1 MSRGRKE
8 RTPAQL
14 AVLAQAREKAKI
26 VIAERAKL
34 NALAKEEAVS
44 EDALPSPP
52 LPPPV
57 EPEPEPEPEDPPPPP
72 TLEHVSQPENED
84 EEPRLT
90 RREVGEIIQSQRP
103 SPKYHYIN
111 GMYIKIKCR
120 QGVRTQH
127 ASEAHEAPDECSDPG
142 E

>member
-26 VIAERAKL
+26 VIAERAKI
-34 NALAKEEAVS
+34 NAFQKTVS
-44 EDALPSPP
+44 
-52 LPPPV
+52 
-57 EPEPEPEPEDPPPPP
+57 PEPEPVAVSDEAPREPEPLSVLEDPAS
-72 TLEHVSQPENED
+72 ESED

-90 RREVGEIIQSQRP
+90 RREVGEMSQRP

-111 GMYIKIKCR
+111 GMYIKIK
-120 QGVRTQH
+120 
-127 ASEAHEAPDECSDPG
+127 
-142 E
+142 

>member
-1 MSRGRKE
+1 MSSRGRKE

-34 NALAKEEAVS
+34 NALQKTVPSPEPVSEEEAPH
-44 EDALPSPP
+44 L
-52 LPPPV
+52 
-57 EPEPEPEPEDPPPPP
+57 EPEPEDPPPPP

-84 EEPRLT
+84 AEPRLT
-90 RREVGEIIQSQRP
+90 RREVDQMIQRTLSQRP

-111 GMYIKIKCR
+111 GMYIKIK
-120 QGVRTQH
+120 
-127 ASEAHEAPDECSDPG
+127 
-142 E
+142 

>member
-34 NALAKEEAVS
+34 NAQAKKDETGPVS
-44 EDALPSPP
+44 EEEPPP
-52 LPPPV
+52 LRPPPP
-57 EPEPEPEPEDPPPPP
+57 PEPEEPPPPP
-72 TLEHVSQPENED
+72 TIEHVSQPENED

-90 RREVGEIIQSQRP
+90 R
-103 SPKYHYIN
+103 PKYHYIN
-111 GMYIKIKCR
+111 GMYIKIK
-120 QGVRTQH
+120 
-127 ASEAHEAPDECSDPG
+127 
-142 E
+142 

>member
-1 MSRGRKE
+1 MLRGRKE

-34 NALAKEEAVS
+34 NAQAKKPEPVS
-44 EDALPSPP
+44 EEEEPPLLLHHPPSP
-52 LPPPV
+52 
-57 EPEPEPEPEDPPPPP
+57 PEPEPLSEEAPPEPVPPKED
-72 TLEHVSQPENED
+72 SDSENED

-90 RREVGEIIQSQRP
+90 RREVGEMIQYQRP

-111 GMYIKIKCR
+111 GMYIKIK
-120 QGVRTQH
+120 
-127 ASEAHEAPDECSDPG
+127 
-142 E
+142 

>member
-1 MSRGRKE
+1 MSHGRKE

-34 NALAKEEAVS
+34 NALQKTVVSVPVSEEASPEPVS
-44 EDALPSPP
+44 EEEVPH
-52 LPPPV
+52 
-57 EPEPEPEPEDPPPPP
+57 PEPEPEDPPPPP

-90 RREVGEIIQSQRP
+90 R
-103 SPKYHYIN
+103 PKYRFVH
-111 GMYIKIKCR
+111 GVGYIKIK
-120 QGVRTQH
+120 
-127 ASEAHEAPDECSDPG
+127 
-142 E
+142 

>member
-1 MSRGRKE
+1 MSQPDIDPDRYKSRGRKE

-26 VIAERAKL
+26 VIAERAKI
-34 NALAKEEAVS
+34 NALQKTVPSPEPVS
-44 EDALPSPP
+44 EKV
-52 LPPPV
+52 PPP
-57 EPEPEPEPEDPPPPP
+57 ETQPETEPEDPPPPP

-90 RREVGEIIQSQRP
+90 RREVGERP

-111 GMYIKIKCR
+111 GMYIKIK
-120 QGVRTQH
+120 
-127 ASEAHEAPDECSDPG
+127 
-142 E
+142 

>member
-26 VIAERAKL
+26 VIAERAKI
-34 NALAKEEAVS
+34 NALQKTAPEPVS
-44 EDALPSPP
+44 E
-52 LPPPV
+52 
-57 EPEPEPEPEDPPPPP
+57 EEPPPPP

-90 RREVGEIIQSQRP
+90 R
-103 SPKYHYIN
+103 PKYHYIN
-111 GMYIKIKCR
+111 GMYIKIK
-120 QGVRTQH
+120 
-127 ASEAHEAPDECSDPG
+127 
-142 E
+142 

>member
-34 NALAKEEAVS
+34 NALQKTAPEPVS
-44 EDALPSPP
+44 EEE
-52 LPPPV
+52 PPPPPPPP
-57 EPEPEPEPEDPPPPP
+57 PEPEPEPEDPPPPP
-72 TLEHVSQPENED
+72 TLEHVSQPESED

-90 RREVGEIIQSQRP
+90 R
-103 SPKYHYIN
+103 PKYLYIN
-111 GMYIKIKCR
+111 GMYIKIK
-120 QGVRTQH
+120 
-127 ASEAHEAPDECSDPG
+127 
-142 E
+142 

>member
-34 NALAKEEAVS
+34 NALAKKDEAPQEPEPVLEDPPEPEDEPVSVS
-44 EDALPSPP
+44 EDP
-52 LPPPV
+52 LPPPSESLPV
-57 EPEPEPEPEDPPPPP
+57 KAPPEPVP
-72 TLEHVSQPENED
+72 VSESED

-90 RREVGEIIQSQRP
+90 RREVGEMIQSQRP

-111 GMYIKIKCR
+111 GMYIKIK
-120 QGVRTQH
+120 
-127 ASEAHEAPDECSDPG
+127 
-142 E
+142 

>member
-1 MSRGRKE
+1 MSHGRKE

-34 NALAKEEAVS
+34 NALAKKDEAPREPEPVLVS
-44 EDALPSPP
+44 KEDPQ
-52 LPPPV
+52 PV
-57 EPEPEPEPEDPPPPP
+57 PPEPEPLSVLEDPAS
-72 TLEHVSQPENED
+72 ESED

-90 RREVGEIIQSQRP
+90 RREVGEMIQRSMSQRP

-111 GMYIKIKCR
+111 GLYIKIK
-120 QGVRTQH
+120 
-127 ASEAHEAPDECSDPG
+127 
-142 E
+142 

>member
-1 MSRGRKE
+1 MSHGRKE

-34 NALAKEEAVS
+34 NAQAKEEAVS

-52 LPPPV
+52 LPPPA
-57 EPEPEPEPEDPPPPP
+57 EPVSEEEPPPPP
-72 TLEHVSQPENED
+72 PKPVPPKEDSAPESED
-84 EEPRLT
+84 EDPRLT
-90 RREVGEIIQSQRP
+90 RCEVGERS

-111 GMYIKIKCR
+111 GMYIKIK
-120 QGVRTQH
+120 
-127 ASEAHEAPDECSDPG
+127 
-142 E
+142 

>member
-1 MSRGRKE
+1 MLRGRKE

-34 NALAKEEAVS
+34 NALQKTVVSVPVSEEASPEPVS
-44 EDALPSPP
+44 EEEAPH
-52 LPPPV
+52 
-57 EPEPEPEPEDPPPPP
+57 PEPEPEDLPPPP

-84 EEPRLT
+84 EDPRLT
-90 RREVGEIIQSQRP
+90 RCEVGERP

-111 GMYIKIKCR
+111 GMYIKIK
-120 QGVRTQH
+120 
-127 ASEAHEAPDECSDPG
+127 
-142 E
+142 

>member
-26 VIAERAKL
+26 VIAERAKI
-34 NALAKEEAVS
+34 NAFQKTVS
-44 EDALPSPP
+44 
-52 LPPPV
+52 
-57 EPEPEPEPEDPPPPP
+57 PEPEPVAVSDEAPREPESVAVSDEAPREPEPLSVLEDPAS
-72 TLEHVSQPENED
+72 ESED

-90 RREVGEIIQSQRP
+90 RREVGEMIQRSMSQRP

-111 GMYIKIKCR
+111 GMYIKIK
-120 QGVRTQH
+120 
-127 ASEAHEAPDECSDPG
+127 
-142 E
+142 

>member
-1 MSRGRKE
+1 MSHGRKE

-90 RREVGEIIQSQRP
+90 R
-103 SPKYHYIN
+103 PKYHYIN
-111 GMYIKIKCR
+111 GMYIKIK
-120 QGVRTQH
+120 
-127 ASEAHEAPDECSDPG
+127 
-142 E
+142 

>member
-34 NALAKEEAVS
+34 NAHAKTVAETEPLT
-44 EDALPSPP
+44 EDV
-52 LPPPV
+52 LPPPEPEDEAPPV
-57 EPEPEPEPEDPPPPP
+57 LEEVPPPPPPEPEPEPEEPPPPP

-84 EEPRLT
+84 EDPRLT
-90 RREVGEIIQSQRP
+90 RREVGERH

-111 GMYIKIKCR
+111 GMYIKIK
-120 QGVRTQH
+120 
-127 ASEAHEAPDECSDPG
+127 
-142 E
+142 

>member
-1 MSRGRKE
+1 MSRGRHE

-44 EDALPSPP
+44 EEE
-52 LPPPV
+52 PPPP
-57 EPEPEPEPEDPPPPP
+57 PEPEPEPEEPPPPP
-72 TLEHVSQPENED
+72 TLEHVFQSENEA

-90 RREVGEIIQSQRP
+90 R
-103 SPKYHYIN
+103 PKYHYIN
-111 GMYIKIKCR
+111 GMYIKIK
-120 QGVRTQH
+120 
-127 ASEAHEAPDECSDPG
+127 
-142 E
+142 

>member
-44 EDALPSPP
+44 EDALPPP
-52 LPPPV
+52 
-57 EPEPEPEPEDPPPPP
+57 EPEDEPEPEDPPPPP
-72 TLEHVSQPENED
+72 PPEPVSVSENED

-90 RREVGEIIQSQRP
+90 R
-103 SPKYHYIN
+103 PKYHYIN
-111 GMYIKIKCR
+111 GMYIKIK
-120 QGVRTQH
+120 
-127 ASEAHEAPDECSDPG
+127 
-142 E
+142 

>member
-44 EDALPSPP
+44 EDALHSPP
-52 LPPPV
+52 LPPP
-57 EPEPEPEPEDPPPPP
+57 EPETEAEEPPPPP
-72 TLEHVSQPENED
+72 TLEHVTQPENEA

-90 RREVGEIIQSQRP
+90 RREVGERP

-111 GMYIKIKCR
+111 GMYIKIK
-120 QGVRTQH
+120 
-127 ASEAHEAPDECSDPG
+127 
-142 E
+142 

>member
-44 EDALPSPP
+44 EEEPPPSPP
-52 LPPPV
+52 
-57 EPEPEPEPEDPPPPP
+57 PEPEPELEPEEPHPPP
-72 TLEHVSQPENED
+72 TLEHVSQPENKD

-90 RREVGEIIQSQRP
+90 RREVGERP

-111 GMYIKIKCR
+111 GMYIKIK
-120 QGVRTQH
+120 
-127 ASEAHEAPDECSDPG
+127 
-142 E
+142 

>member
-34 NALAKEEAVS
+34 NALQKTA
-44 EDALPSPP
+44 
-52 LPPPV
+52 
-57 EPEPEPEPEDPPPPP
+57 PEP
-72 TLEHVSQPENED
+72 VSVSENED

-90 RREVGEIIQSQRP
+90 R
-103 SPKYHYIN
+103 PKYHFIN
-111 GMYIKIKCR
+111 GMYIKIK
-120 QGVRTQH
+120 
-127 ASEAHEAPDECSDPG
+127 
-142 E
+142 

>member
-44 EDALPSPP
+44 EDALPSTP

-57 EPEPEPEPEDPPPPP
+57 EP
-72 TLEHVSQPENED
+72 VSQPENED
-84 EEPRLT
+84 EEPR
-90 RREVGEIIQSQRP
+90 SP

-111 GMYIKIKCR
+111 GMYIKIK
-120 QGVRTQH
+120 
-127 ASEAHEAPDECSDPG
+127 
-142 E
+142 